1 MAPQSLPAKTSKG
14 GSLIPMIGI
23 AVFVLVGVAV
33 TGVMEQRSLQT
44 NGSVSSSGILGEWR
58 DADKTQRIIFRA
70 DNTLGMGSLGASEA
84 AGLEP
89 GAYEL
94 RSAGVVAITLKDGR
108 RFAATFREFT
118 PNQFDL
124 VDAENQDV
132 KVFVKA
138 R

>member
-1 MAPQSLPAKTSKG
+1 
-14 GSLIPMIGI
+14 MIGV
-23 AVFVLVGVAV
+23 ATFVLIGVAV

-58 DADKTQRIIFRA
+58 DADKARRILFRA
-70 DNTLGMGSLGASEA
+70 DNTLGMGPVGSSEP
-84 AGLEP
+84 GLEP
-89 GAYEL
+89 GEYEL
-94 RSAGVVAITLKDGR
+94 GSAGVVSIKLKDGR
-108 RFAATFREFT
+108 RFTANFREFT

-124 VDAENQDV
+124 VDSENQGV